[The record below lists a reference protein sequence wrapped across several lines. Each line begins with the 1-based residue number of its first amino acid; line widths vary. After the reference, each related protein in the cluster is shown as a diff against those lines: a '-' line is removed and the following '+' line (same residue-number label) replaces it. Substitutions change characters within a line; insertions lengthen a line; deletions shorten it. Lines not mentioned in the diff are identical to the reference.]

1 MELPFST
8 SHISMASFS
17 SSSTFF
23 LIAFFLSGLIFFL
36 TRTLIK
42 NRPKLPPGP
51 LGWPIVGNLF
61 QVARS
66 KKPFFEYIEDQ
77 RRIYGPIFTLKMGTT
92 TMVVLSDSNL
102 VHEALI
108 KTGAVFADRPREN
121 PTRII
126 FSSNKFSVNSAVYG
140 PIWRTLRRNMVEN
153 MLSSGKVKEFHGV
166 REKAMEKFVKRL
178 RDEAKANNGVV
189 LVLKNAR
196 FAVFWIL
203 LTMCFGFEMEEETVE
218 KMDEILKSVLITL
231 EPRIDDYFPILTP
244 FFSREKNRANLVRK
258 KQVEFVIELINRRR
272 RALENPASDGTATS
286 FSYLDTLFDLKIDGR
301 GGGGKSSATDEELV
315 TLCSE
320 FLNGGTDTTATVI
333 EWGMAELIGNPEVQ
347 RKVAEEIKETVGERK
362 VEEKDIEKMVYLQ
375 AVVKEVLR
383 KHPPTFFVLTHSV
396 TEPAKLAGSLKLPF
410 SSLKTKEEKQNLVS
424 KLNLFFFPFYFFG
437 NKIPH
442 EQSRQVIMFF
452 LNLHLNSSGISPEFF
467 KINFK

>member
-1 MELPFST
+1 
-8 SHISMASFS
+8 
-17 SSSTFF
+17 
-23 LIAFFLSGLIFFL
+23 
-36 TRTLIK
+36 
-42 NRPKLPPGP
+42 
-51 LGWPIVGNLF
+51 
-61 QVARS
+61 
-66 KKPFFEYIEDQ
+66 
-77 RRIYGPIFTLKMGTT
+77 MGTT

-244 FFSREKNRANLVRK
+244 FFSREK
-258 KQVEFVIELINRRR
+258 
-272 RALENPASDGTATS
+272 
-286 FSYLDTLFDLKIDGR
+286 
-301 GGGGKSSATDEELV
+301 KSSESR
-315 TLCSE
+315 SE
-320 FLNGGTDTTATVI
+320 
-333 EWGMAELIGNPEVQ
+333 
-347 RKVAEEIKETVGERK
+347 
-362 VEEKDIEKMVYLQ
+362 
-375 AVVKEVLR
+375 
-383 KHPPTFFVLTHSV
+383 
-396 TEPAKLAGSLKLPF
+396 
-410 SSLKTKEEKQNLVS
+410 KT
-424 KLNLFFFPFYFFG
+424 
-437 NKIPH
+437 
-442 EQSRQVIMFF
+442 SRIR
-452 LNLHLNSSGISPEFF
+452 H
-467 KINFK
+467 